1 MGIGGGS
8 AIAPLLLL
16 ATTLRPSRV
25 SGTTLAT
32 VLVISI
38 AGSATYASLGYLN
51 LGLAW
56 PIASGS
62 VVGSVLGALTS
73 RRLSMRLMVSI
84 FLIILPYFALKEFWP
99 GLAAP
104 TIPADLLSLGLLGL
118 TTGFVSGL
126 LGISGASLV
135 VPSLVAFFLIDHHV
149 AQGMAMG
156 VALADSLAGATVHGL
171 RGNLDRRVLMYL
183 APPALLAAIAG
194 AFLSHLLPVVA
205 LRTIFGLFM
214 TAVWL
219 AMLSRLVK
227 QLLQARSQSARRR
240 ATQKASEATEGPEAY
255 RRGVLGTPSRADEK
269 QAVQRDEPS
278 LPGVLTR
285 SAGHVR
291 SLSEGR
297 LGGASCSTGDS

>member
-1 MGIGGGS
+1 MIGLVGGSFGGLLGIGGGS

-16 ATTLRPSRV
+16 TTTLRPSRV

-56 PIASGS
+56 PIALGS

-73 RRLSMRLMVSI
+73 RRLSMRLIVSI
-84 FLIILPYFALKEFWP
+84 FLIMLPYFALKEFWP

-104 TIPADLLSLGLLGL
+104 SIPADLLSLGLLGL
-118 TTGFVSGL
+118 ATGFVSGL

-156 VALADSLAGATVHGL
+156 VALADSLAGVTVHGL
-171 RGNLDRRVLMYL
+171 RGNLDRKVLMHM
-183 APPALLAAIAG
+183 APTALLAAIAG
-194 AFLSHLLPVVA
+194 ALVSHFLPVVA

-219 AMLSRLVK
+219 AMLSRFVK
-227 QLLQARSQSARRR
+227 QLLQARSRSVRDR
-240 ATQKASEATEGPEAY
+240 ATQKAS
-255 RRGVLGTPSRADEK
+255 
-269 QAVQRDEPS
+269 
-278 LPGVLTR
+278 
-285 SAGHVR
+285 
-291 SLSEGR
+291 
-297 LGGASCSTGDS
+297 